1 MGLILIIVLIIQ
13 LFTQKEQA
21 LLRVNESLR
30 WPTPWDGWATAEVLV
45 FGFFVI
51 SQFVVPFITAIGFNL
66 VGVNLATNEIRTQ
79 AFSILV
85 NYSLM
90 AIGGLAF
97 IYYYLKPYGQ
107 LPEEWFPFK
116 LNFKGLAWG
125 VAGYLVA
132 LPIVVVVSLLNQQ
145 LWSGQG
151 GSNVLLFLALQ
162 AQDWVVLGIFFFT
175 ASIAAP
181 IFEEIVFRGFL
192 LSALT
197 KHLPV
202 TGAIGVSSLIFS
214 IAHLSLSEILPL
226 TALGAVLGLVYTRSR
241 NLLASMVLH
250 SIWNGGTLI
259 SLFVLGSGNT

>member
-1 MGLILIIVLIIQ
+1 
-13 LFTQKEQA
+13 
-21 LLRVNESLR
+21 
-30 WPTPWDGWATAEVLV
+30 
-45 FGFFVI
+45 
-51 SQFVVPFITAIGFNL
+51 
-66 VGVNLATNEIRTQ
+66 
-79 AFSILV
+79 
-85 NYSLM
+85 
-90 AIGGLAF
+90 
-97 IYYYLKPYGQ
+97 
-107 LPEEWFPFK
+107 
-116 LNFKGLAWG
+116 
-125 VAGYLVA
+125 
-132 LPIVVVVSLLNQQ
+132 
-145 LWSGQG
+145 
-151 GSNVLLFLALQ
+151 VLLFLALQ

-259 SLFVLGSGNT
+259 SLFVLGSGST